1 MDIILFFRVM
11 AHTSNP
17 CCGNHGLQDN
27 NRVGPALRYVNYFR
41 NICFFILFLNKSSME
56 LALFSYIISFFCVY
70 QASMSSANLHLLE
83 EFVGFCEAKKINLH
97 NDPVQEGSTSR
108 HDQANAIPDSSSFKE
123 DIILY
128 FGDQLHPNVFFSLRC
143 LF

>member
-1 MDIILFFRVM
+1 M

-41 NICFFILFLNKSSME
+41 NVR
-56 LALFSYIISFFCVY
+56 FCVY

-128 FGDQLHPNVFFSLRC
+128 FGDQLHPNVIFSLRC

>member
-41 NICFFILFLNKSSME
+41 NVCFFILFLNKSSME
-56 LALFSYIISFFCVY
+56 LALFSYIISFFLCL
-70 QASMSSANLHLLE
+70 S
-83 EFVGFCEAKKINLH
+83 GFHVICE
-97 NDPVQEGSTSR
+97 
-108 HDQANAIPDSSSFKE
+108 SSFAGGVCWF
-123 DIILY
+123 L
-128 FGDQLHPNVFFSLRC
+128 
-143 LF
+143 

>member
-41 NICFFILFLNKSSME
+41 NVCFFILFLNKSSME
-56 LALFSYIISFFCVY
+56 LALF
-70 QASMSSANLHLLE
+70 HTLLAFSVFIRLPCDLRIFICWRSLLV
-83 EFVGFCEAKKINLH
+83 FVRPRK
-97 NDPVQEGSTSR
+97 
-108 HDQANAIPDSSSFKE
+108 
-123 DIILY
+123 
-128 FGDQLHPNVFFSLRC
+128 
-143 LF
+143 